1 MEGKVIHTTRSFFL
15 GLGALLV
22 ALSGCAG
29 KNADS
34 GKQTGPAHTAVT
46 CIAVLPA
53 SSTVDYDGSLNF
65 EQASVLK
72 QGVKNMDDILLA
84 KLGQN
89 KQTRFISIDQL
100 YALRDYLPAESLSV
114 ARLVGKHL
122 SCNVALETT
131 LSKYVERQGGKYSV
145 EQPASVNFHYRL
157 LALESGEVLCRGE
170 FKEEQK
176 SVLENILSFHKARQR
191 GFSWVNGKEL
201 LEEGVDELFE
211 KCSYLHAE

>member
-1 MEGKVIHTTRSFFL
+1 MIHSTRSFFI
-15 GLGALLV
+15 GLGVMLV
-22 ALSGCAG
+22 TLSGCAG
-29 KNADS
+29 KNVRS
-34 GKQTGPAHTAVT
+34 GEQAAPAHTAVT

-53 SSTVDYDGSLNF
+53 SSTVDYDGSLNY
-65 EQASVLK
+65 EQASELK

-84 KLGQN
+84 KLGQD

-100 YALRDYLPAESLSV
+100 IALRDYLPAESLSV

-131 LSKYVERQGGKYSV
+131 LHKYVERQGGKYSV
-145 EQPASVNFHYRL
+145 EQPASVGFQYRL
-157 LALESGEVLCRGE
+157 LDLDSGEVLCRGD
-170 FKEEQK
+170 FKEEQQ

-191 GFSWVNGKEL
+191 GFAWIDGKEL
-201 LEEGVDELFE
+201 LKEGVDELFG